1 MVSEPLE
8 PSNWR
13 LIERSSFTSVTK
25 TVTKTSDPIDC
36 DEPEIPEQTT
46 TNKCNQ
52 SFGSTF
58 ENNRPVY
65 DRTEPNL
72 PNTEN
77 NRRYSEQEEEEED
90 IESAASSHQ
99 SESIVEYPLRKS
111 IHSNIGIVYL

>member
-25 TVTKTSDPIDC
+25 TITKTSDPIDC

-46 TNKCNQ
+46 NNKYSQ
-52 SFGSTF
+52 SFGNF
-58 ENNRPVY
+58 EN
-65 DRTEPNL
+65 T
-72 PNTEN
+72 
-77 NRRYSEQEEEEED
+77 NRRYPEQEEEEEED

-111 IHSNIGIVYL
+111 IHSNIGRYIL

>member
-25 TVTKTSDPIDC
+25 TITKTSDPIDC

-46 TNKCNQ
+46 NKYSQ
-52 SFGSTF
+52 SFGNF
-58 ENNRPVY
+58 EHTNH
-65 DRTEPNL
+65 
-72 PNTEN
+72 
-77 NRRYSEQEEEEED
+77 RYPEQEEEEQEED

-111 IHSNIGIVYL
+111 IHSNIGT